1 MFGDNKVRRFFSNV
15 LANIRISVKRG
26 SFSLFFAG
34 ENFTI
39 AIHLENELCF
49 VTLLFFYSVIII
61 V

>member
-15 LANIRISVKRG
+15 LANIRISVKGG

-49 VTLLFFYSVIII
+49 LTLLFFIR
-61 V
+61 